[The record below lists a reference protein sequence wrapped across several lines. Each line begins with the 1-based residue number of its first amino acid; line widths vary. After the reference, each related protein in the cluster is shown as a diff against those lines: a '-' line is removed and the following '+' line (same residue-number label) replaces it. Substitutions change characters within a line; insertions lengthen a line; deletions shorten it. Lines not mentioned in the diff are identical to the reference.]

1 MATFN
6 DCATRVKAVLDAIA
20 GFPTTD
26 IRKLDVIHPRDE
38 TLMPIV
44 IISLGTDETDSWSTM
59 GAGTST
65 DQGSTGK
72 RFGLIIAYYR
82 RNLGDV
88 ETDLAVIP
96 DLWEAAK
103 RALNEGG
110 LAGVTGA
117 WNVEI
122 ETHEGWERQDFPNGH
137 EVSRMVVN
145 VDVSEVRNS

>member
-6 DCATRVKAVLDAIA
+6 DCATQVKAVLDAIS

-26 IRKLDVIHPRDE
+26 IRKLDVIHPRD
-38 TLMPIV
+38 TLPIV
-44 IISLGTDETDSWSTM
+44 IISLGTDQTDVWATL

-72 RFGLIIAYYR
+72 LLRLIIAYYSA
-82 RNLGDV
+82 NLGDV
-88 ETDLAVIP
+88 ETNLSTVP
-96 DLWEAAK
+96 DYWQAAK

-110 LAGVTGA
+110 LSGVTGA
-117 WNVEI
+117 WNVQI
-122 ETHEGWERQDFPNGH
+122 ETNEAWEGDTFKEGH

-145 VDVSEVRNS
+145 VDVAEARNS